1 MKFSRPKD
9 VVAGSI
15 EFTTE
20 EPEFGAEEEVEEEE
34 AADVTE
40 PLGPGVTRLMCE
52 ADATKLIDVPGC
64 IAYASQI
71 INLARTSVSK
81 CNEDGC
87 PTAGDV
93 SIQQ

>member
-1 MKFSRPKD
+1 M
-9 VVAGSI
+9 
-15 EFTTE
+15 
-20 EPEFGAEEEVEEEE
+20 EEEE
-34 AADVTE
+34 AADDTE

-93 SIQQ
+93 SIQQSFVGSAMYLRWVGHIYQLIPL